1 MKHKT
6 ELKVAPEFIKLIKS
20 TDSAD
25 LYFYRQTIINLI
37 NNMDLT
43 ELSKIFTL
51 TKYDPHSKEFI
62 KQKLL
67 ATEKDKDKLFML
79 ERENKILYE
88 VETNNQINNQ

>member
-6 ELKVAPEFIKLIKS
+6 ELKVTPEFIKAKNS
-20 TDSAD
+20 TNFTD

-79 ERENKILYE
+79 ELENRILYE
-88 VETNNQINNQ
+88 VEINT